1 MSKPDALEMLR
12 SALTPEDDTL
22 SERMQS
28 LFQDRTAL
36 LARREALEESVI
48 DGERDAS
55 TFARVEKKIAAQ
67 LAKVDEELQSIT
79 ETLGADPLATEL
91 TEDVVFAEWWE
102 SASVEDK
109 RRLTKL
115 LMEICILPG
124 NQGAK
129 RFDPK
134 RVQIDW
140 KS

>member
-1 MSKPDALEMLR
+1 MSKPDALEVLR

-48 DGERDAS
+48 DGELDTS
-55 TFARVEKKIAAQ
+55 TFARVEKMIAAQ
-67 LAKVDEELQSIT
+67 LAKIDEELQQIT
-79 ETLGADPLATEL
+79 ETLGADPLAAEL

-109 RRLTKL
+109 RRLTRL
-115 LMEICILPG
+115 LMEIHILPG
-124 NQGAK
+124 KQGARK
-129 RFDPK
+129 FDPN
-134 RVQIDW
+134 RVKITW
-140 KS
+140 KT